1 MKKIYLFLIFLATIG
16 LSNEIKIEHIKNI
29 KSSSIGDLSV
39 KLMSLENGS
48 EGVLSETF
56 LLSKKMNSE
65 FIIRLPEKEKGLTN
79 ISDFKLVSD
88 TSLIIYESSFTKIS
102 SWIFNIKSFEKN
114 YLGNGKVEVLD
125 ENRFIVR
132 NSKKYLFINGISK
145 GAYWVDKV
153 VDAKGDLI
161 KFLSKDDK
169 SNLCYPLSIMLDEDK
184 SYPKLTQSLNDCI
197 YVQK

>member
-132 NSKKYLFINGISK
+132 NSKNIYLLMAFL
-145 GAYWVDKV
+145 KV
-153 VDAKGDLI
+153 HIG
-161 KFLSKDDK
+161 
-169 SNLCYPLSIMLDEDK
+169 
-184 SYPKLTQSLNDCI
+184 
-197 YVQK
+197 